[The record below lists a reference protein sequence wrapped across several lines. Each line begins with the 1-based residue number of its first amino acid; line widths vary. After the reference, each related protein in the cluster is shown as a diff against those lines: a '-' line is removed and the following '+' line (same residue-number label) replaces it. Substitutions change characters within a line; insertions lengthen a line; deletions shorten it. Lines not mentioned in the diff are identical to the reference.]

1 MDDWKYLMAASW
13 EINSE
18 KVKKAIDKII
28 EISKPRKLILFGSY
42 VRGNQHINSDLDIL
56 VVSGDEIDN
65 TRKEGIRIR
74 RALKGINM
82 PIDILVVPENKL
94 EELIAIPGLIYN
106 EAVSKGKVVYESACY
121 PANEGK

>member
-1 MDDWKYLMAASW
+1 MAASW

-18 KVKKAIDKII
+18 KVKKVIDKII
-28 EISKPRKLILFGSY
+28 ETSKPRKLILFGSY
-42 VRGNQHINSDLDIL
+42 VYGNLHTNSDLDIL

-82 PIDILVVPENKL
+82 PMDILVVPENKL
-94 EELIAIPGLIYN
+94 EELIGIPGLIYK
-106 EAVSKGKVVYESACY
+106 EAVSKGKVVYESAR
-121 PANEGK
+121 

>member
-1 MDDWKYLMAASW
+1 M
-13 EINSE
+13 
-18 KVKKAIDKII
+18 VKN
-28 EISKPRKLILFGSY
+28 PRKISRLIKNLVSCLEEKGIKVNRLILFGSY
-42 VRGNQHINSDLDIL
+42 VHGNLHINSDLDIL

-94 EELIAIPGLIYN
+94 EELIAIPGLIYK
-106 EAVSKGKVVYESACY
+106 EAVSKGRVVYESAR
-121 PANEGK
+121 